1 VQTKLPIVFDIIG
14 TVLKII
20 GLLLLVPGF
29 VSAYY
34 HETSGVVAF
43 ALTAMLSICT
53 GIILSRLGT
62 KGEVGNKEA
71 FAAVSL
77 GWLAATFFGSLPFVF
92 QGLALVDALFESV
105 SGFSATGATILS
117 EANAQGYYI
126 VNSTLV
132 DNSICTALMNNLDRT
147 LANGGYEVAFSVVN
161 NHTFYGLLFWR
172 SFQQLIG
179 GLGIILMVVAIFPQ
193 LRVAGRQLYRAE
205 TVGPSKDTI
214 TPRATATARI
224 LWKVY
229 LLFNGLEI
237 ILLYA
242 AGMPFYDAVC
252 TAFSTL
258 ATGGFSPQAS
268 SLVAYKSPIIE
279 AIVAVFIILGMSSFT
294 LHYRVLT
301 SNRLAWF
308 KDEEFRFMLF
318 VLVIATSVL
327 LLAGGIDGDL
337 ATKFRFASFQVIS
350 FMGTCGFVNSL
361 DYDKWSTA
369 AKLALIMVMLT
380 GGCIGS
386 TAGGIKVGRLLVDC
400 KYAYNELLHMLHPHA
415 LMSVRLG
422 EARVQEGILRPML
435 FYSFFYLAVWLALS
449 LGLAMVSSGDP
460 RVDLQVVAAGIAS
473 CMGGV
478 GPAYGIIT
486 FDWSQIGAA
495 GKMIGFF
502 AMYIGRL
509 ELMPVF
515 LLFIPELWRK

>member
-1 VQTKLPIVFDIIG
+1 MKLRIVFDIIG

-20 GLLLLVPGF
+20 GLLLLVPGL

-43 ALTAMLSICT
+43 ALAAILSICT
-53 GIILSRLGT
+53 GIILSRLGR

-77 GWLAATFFGSLPFVF
+77 GWLAAIFFGSLPFVF
-92 QGLALVDALFESV
+92 QGLRLVDALFESV
-105 SGFSATGATILS
+105 SGFSATGATILVES
-117 EANAQGYYI
+117 NAQGYYI

-132 DNSICTALMNNLDRT
+132 DNSICAALLEGVTGGLASYNIAFQAMN
-147 LANGGYEVAFSVVN
+147 SQ
-161 NHTFYGLLFWR
+161 TFYGLLFWR
-172 SFQQLIG
+172 SFEQLIG

-205 TVGPSKDTI
+205 TVGPSKETI

-229 LLFNGLEI
+229 LLFNGLQI

-268 SLVAYKSPIIE
+268 SLVAYNNPIIE
-279 AIVAVFIILGMSSFT
+279 AIVAVFIVLGMSSFT
-294 LHYRVLT
+294 LHYKALT
-301 SNRLAWF
+301 SDRLAWF
-308 KDEEFRFMLF
+308 KDEEFRFM
-318 VLVIATSVL
+318 IAILAFATTVL
-327 LLAGGIDGDL
+327 LFFGGIDGGL
-337 ATKFRFASFQVIS
+337 AERFRFASFQVIS

-369 AKLALIMVMLT
+369 AKLALIMVMLI

-386 TAGGIKVGRLLVDC
+386 TAGGIKVGRLLVGC
-400 KYAYNELLHMLHPHA
+400 KYAYNELRHMIHPHA
-415 LMSVRLG
+415 VMSVRLG
-422 EARVQEGILRPML
+422 EARVQEEVLRPML
-435 FYSFFYLAVWLALS
+435 FYSFFYLAIWLALS
-449 LGLAMVSSGDP
+449 LALAMVSSGDP

-478 GPAYGIIT
+478 GPGFGIIT
-486 FDWSQIGAA
+486 FDWSQMSNA

-509 ELMPVF
+509 ELMPIF

>member
-1 VQTKLPIVFDIIG
+1 M
-14 TVLKII
+14 LKII
-20 GLLLLVPGF
+20 GLLLVVPGL

-34 HETSGVVAF
+34 HETGGVIAF
-43 ALTAMLSICT
+43 ALTSLLSLCT

-62 KGEVGNKEA
+62 KGDMGNKEA

-77 GWLAATFFGSLPFVF
+77 GWLSATFFGALPFVF

-105 SGFSATGATILS
+105 SGLSATGATILVES
-117 EANAQGYYI
+117 NARGYYI

-132 DNSICTALMNNLDRT
+132 DNSICTALMNELT
-147 LANGGYEVAFSVVN
+147 GGLAGYNIAFQAMNS
-161 NHTFYGLLFWR
+161 HTFYGLLFWR

-205 TVGPSKDTI
+205 TVGPNKDTI

-237 ILLYA
+237 ALLCI

-268 SLVAYKSPIIE
+268 SLVAYSSPLIE
-279 AIVAVFIILGMSSFT
+279 AIVAIFIILGMSSFA
-294 LHYRVLT
+294 LHYKVLT
-301 SNRLAWF
+301 SDRLAWL
-308 KDEEFRFMLF
+308 KDEEFRFMLII
-318 VLVIATSVL
+318 LAAATTIL
-327 LLAGGIDGDL
+327 IFFGGINGPL
-337 ATKFRFASFQVIS
+337 AERFRFASFQVIS

-361 DYDKWSTA
+361 DYDKWSAA
-369 AKLALIMVMLT
+369 AKMALIMVMLI

-386 TAGGIKVGRLLVDC
+386 TAGGIKVGRLLVSC
-400 KYAYNELLHMLHPHA
+400 KYAYNELLQMLHPHA

-435 FYSFFYLAVWLALS
+435 FYSFFYLAMWLALS
-449 LGLAMVSSGDP
+449 LGLAMVSAGDA
-460 RVDLQVVAAGIAS
+460 RVDLQVVASGIAS

-478 GPAYGIIT
+478 GPAYGAIA

-509 ELMPVF
+509 EMMPIF